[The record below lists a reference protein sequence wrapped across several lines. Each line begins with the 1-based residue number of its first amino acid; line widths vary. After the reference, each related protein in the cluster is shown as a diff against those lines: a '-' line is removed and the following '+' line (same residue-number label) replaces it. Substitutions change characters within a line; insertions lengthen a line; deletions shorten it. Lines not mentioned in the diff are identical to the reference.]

1 MSKNIKGQFTK
12 KLYISKIETLQN
24 SYNSL
29 KSILSPNLS
38 LNNNSFMSYLIEL
51 LISQIKFFVNILHL
65 SNDKKLYENLNSN
78 NQNLS
83 KQIAILYEISK
94 SRPCPKLTLTSS
106 TEKDNNENNQLFNN
120 KESCSLEEKK
130 DTINLKNSDNVK
142 YNFNI
147 NTESKAIDNYDI
159 LDTKNKEEYENNLN
173 NKEDK
178 DKLSFYS
185 NYFYILHYFLSRIY
199 HNYL

>member
-38 LNNNSFMSYLIEL
+38 KNNNSFMSYLIEL
-51 LISQIKFFVNILHL
+51 LISQIKFFVNILNL

-94 SRPCPKLTLTSS
+94 SPPCPNSITKLIVFISSYTS
-106 TEKDNNENNQLFNN
+106 
-120 KESCSLEEKK
+120 
-130 DTINLKNSDNVK
+130 
-142 YNFNI
+142 
-147 NTESKAIDNYDI
+147 
-159 LDTKNKEEYENNLN
+159 
-173 NKEDK
+173 
-178 DKLSFYS
+178 
-185 NYFYILHYFLSRIY
+185 
-199 HNYL
+199 